1 MALDISDI
9 PTLLVIAGIV
19 FLFVAIVRNI
29 SGTVATTIDRKSA
42 TILGISGVILLT
54 LGLITAYT
62 GTFLPFDTTPPTSAP
77 YIRENVSPSLTY
89 LTKRTP
95 AGSEII
101 RLEQRVE
108 DIYIEIIITE
118 DDKKMERYPFSIPS
132 PPPTI
137 TEVPEP
143 TPSPIPTE
151 TPIPTPTPTVT
162 ITDPKAGDYVP
173 WLYTVKGTS
182 NIEPNSDLNIYVFIY
197 AWDWYAQP
205 KAIISS
211 NGNWETRD
219 RCRFGN
225 PEHGGLDYTF
235 DICAIAI
242 TKDFEVDEQFANLPD
257 YKAKSEIIGVM
268 RE

>member
-1 MALDISDI
+1 METKDIVI
-9 PTLLVIAGIV
+9 IFGIIAGIV
-19 FLFVAIVRNI
+19 GVGSVLAFV
-29 SGTVATTIDRKSA
+29 
-42 TILGISGVILLT
+42 
-54 LGLITAYT
+54 
-62 GTFLPFDTTPPTSAP
+62 
-77 YIRENVSPSLTY
+77 
-89 LTKRTP
+89 
-95 AGSEII
+95 
-101 RLEQRVE
+101 
-108 DIYIEIIITE
+108 IYPLYYDG
-118 DDKKMERYPFSIPS
+118 DDKNDQ
-132 PPPTI
+132 
-137 TEVPEP
+137 
-143 TPSPIPTE
+143 
-151 TPIPTPTPTVT
+151 PTPTPALTQTTSVPTPIYTVT

-173 WLYTVKGTS
+173 WRYTVKGTS

-257 YKAKSEIIGVM
+257 YKAKYEIIKVI

>member
-1 MALDISDI
+1 METKDIVI
-9 PTLLVIAGIV
+9 IFGIIAGIV
-19 FLFVAIVRNI
+19 GVGSVLAFVIYPLYYDGGDKNDQP
-29 SGTVATTIDRKSA
+29 TPTPT
-42 TILGISGVILLT
+42 LT
-54 LGLITAYT
+54 Q
-62 GTFLPFDTTPPTSAP
+62 TPS
-77 YIRENVSPSLTY
+77 V
-89 LTKRTP
+89 
-95 AGSEII
+95 
-101 RLEQRVE
+101 
-108 DIYIEIIITE
+108 
-118 DDKKMERYPFSIPS
+118 IPS
-132 PPPTI
+132 PLHSPTPTI
-137 TEVPEP
+137 TEAPEP

-151 TPIPTPTPTVT
+151 TPIPIPTPTPTVT

-173 WLYTVKGTS
+173 WRYTVKGTS

-225 PEHGGLDYTF
+225 PEHGGLDYTY
-235 DICAIAI
+235 DICAIVI

-257 YKAKSEIIGVM
+257 YKAKSEIIRVI